1 LSRFANQNEKQSN
14 QQIITMIGSSSSNN
28 PGYMMASQ
36 VDAEVAKYR
45 TLQESIQQQR
55 SDLQLL
61 TNQSIENE
69 LVLSELQ
76 LVKAD
81 ESSST
86 KVYKMVGPTLLKQD
100 LEEAKETVQKRI
112 EFIQVCVCVCL
123 LYRQC
128 AFFGFFSCAPSAR
141 GPLTMKNRTFLGTRT
156 PPPPPNNKQTGGA
169 E

>member
-1 LSRFANQNEKQSN
+1 MSD
-14 QQIITMIGSSSSNN
+14 SSNN

-55 SDLQLL
+55 SDLQIL

-86 KVYKMVGPTLLKQD
+86 TKVYKMVGPTLLKQD
-100 LEEAKETVQKRI
+100 LEEANETVQKRI
-112 EFIQVCVCVCL
+112 EFIQVCVFVVSIV
-123 LYRQC
+123 RR
-128 AFFGFFSCAPSAR
+128 PSANCQ
-141 GPLTMKNRTFLGTRT
+141 LTKLNRTFSWHTHT
-156 PPPPPNNKQTGGA
+156 TTHPQTNNKQTGGA

>member
-1 LSRFANQNEKQSN
+1 MISRHDGGSLWELLVGSEFKPTSWIELICDLSSSRDRITVDQHENQNEKQSIEQN
-14 QQIITMIGSSSSNN
+14 IDMSDSSNN

-36 VDAEVAKYR
+36 VDDEVAKYR

-86 KVYKMVGPTLLKQD
+86 TKVYKMVGPTLLKQD

-112 EFIQVCVCVCL
+112 EFIQVCVL
-123 LYRQC
+123 LSR
-128 AFFGFFSCAPSAR
+128 
-141 GPLTMKNRTFLGTRT
+141 
-156 PPPPPNNKQTGGA
+156 
-169 E
+169 